1 MTESHSVKY
10 VTLLFLVILLPIMLL
25 LSLDAGI
32 SGDEYLHLEQA
43 EAVVDFYASLGKDT
57 TALHTPVTNLKY
69 YGQSYD
75 NLASLIARISGVK
88 DIFTLRHLMAA
99 LAGWGIIFFVV
110 IISVRLSG
118 WHTALAALAFMA
130 LSPVFIGHSFNNL
143 KDIPFA
149 LSYLASIY
157 FLSRW
162 IDEWPLPDKRT
173 MAGLIGCIAF
183 AISIRP
189 PGLIVIAYLGLISL
203 IMLLK
208 KQHIIIR
215 DRSLLRKIAAT
226 IAIICITGYL
236 MGLLFWPFA
245 LLNPIKNPIVSHF
258 LMESYPVT
266 IRQLYMGELVW
277 SDMLPWHYL
286 PRMMLITI
294 PLVITISMSGLL
306 INLKKTDNRP
316 LLLLLIFCAI
326 FPLAYIILK
335 NANVYGGWRH
345 VLFIYAPIVILSAH
359 GMTQIRGWIKKN
371 CGIVYARLFLAIPA
385 MLLIHPLSFMIK
397 NHPLQYLYFNQITS
411 GYHGA
416 FGKYEADYYF
426 HSIRPAAEW
435 LHQHL
440 ETNGESG
447 KIIASNFETAW
458 FFRHTDVAT
467 SHKHTSF
474 YNRSFESWDYAI
486 FSATYLHAHTLNEH
500 WPPPGTIHTI
510 DVEGRAVCAIV
521 KRSTLKDY
529 DGWLKM
535 QKGDTSEAIRLLNQ
549 ATDIDPS
556 LEGAWLNLGRTYS
569 RIKDYESALETLNN
583 ALLIHPAYE
592 PALFEKA
599 KIYFEI
605 GKDEYAITTVEKI
618 LGSNQKYLPAY
629 ILMADHLAKNGYEIK
644 AIEYLQQCLKI
655 QPSYRHARERLLQL
669 TKN

>member
-1 MTESHSVKY
+1 MTGSRSVRY
-10 VTLLFLVILLPIMLL
+10 VTLLILVILLPIMLY

-43 EAVVDFYASLGKDT
+43 EAVVDFYTSFGKDT

-75 NLASLIARISGVK
+75 NLASLIARITGVE

-99 LAGWGIIFFVV
+99 LAGWSIILLVV
-110 IISVRLSG
+110 MVSVRLSG
-118 WHTALAALAFMA
+118 WRTALAALAFIA
-130 LSPVFIGHSFNNL
+130 LSPGFIGHSFNNL

-173 MAGLIGCIAF
+173 IAGLIFSIAF

-189 PGLIVIAYLGLISL
+189 PGLIVIAYLGLITL
-203 IMLLK
+203 IMFLK
-208 KQHIIIR
+208 NQHLIIR
-215 DRSLLRKIAAT
+215 DRSLLKKTAVT
-226 IAIICITGYL
+226 IAGICIAGYFL
-236 MGLLFWPFA
+236 GLIFWPFA
-245 LLNPIKNPIVSHF
+245 LLNPIKNPVVSHF

-266 IRQLYMGELVW
+266 IRQLYMGKLVW

-286 PRMMLITI
+286 PWMMLITI
-294 PLVITISMSGLL
+294 PVMIPVSMPGLF
-306 INLKKTDNRP
+306 INLKKSNNRP
-316 LLLLLIFCAI
+316 LLFLLIFSTI
-326 FPLAYIILK
+326 FPLVYIILK

-345 VLFIYAPIVILSAH
+345 VLFIYPPIVILSAH
-359 GMTQIRGWIKKN
+359 GLSQIRDWIKKKW
-371 CGIVYARLFLAIPA
+371 GIVYARLFLVIPA

-435 LHQHL
+435 LQQHL
-440 ETNGESG
+440 ETNDLSG
-447 KIIASNFETAW
+447 KTIASNFETAW
-458 FFRHTDVAT
+458 FFRHSKAAT

-474 YNRSFESWDYAI
+474 YNRSFENWDYAI
-486 FSATYLHAHTLNEH
+486 FSATYLHAHTLNEQ
-500 WPPPGTIHTI
+500 WPPAGTIHTI
-510 DVEGRAVCAIV
+510 NLEGRAVCAVV
-521 KRSTLKDY
+521 KRTTLNDF
-529 DGWLKM
+529 DGWIKL
-535 QKGDTSEAIRLLNQ
+535 QEGDTLEAIRLLKQ
-549 ATDIDPS
+549 ATEIDPS
-556 LEGAWLNLGRTYS
+556 LEGAWLNLGRSYL
-569 RIKDYESALETLNN
+569 RIKDHDAALEALNN
-583 ALLIHPAYE
+583 ALMIHPAFE

-599 KIYFEI
+599 KVFFEI
-605 GKDEYAITTVEKI
+605 GKDELAVATLEKI

-629 ILMADHLAKNGYEIK
+629 ILMADHLEKNGDKIK
-644 AIEYLQQCLKI
+644 AIEYLQQSLKI